1 MRTVLS
7 ALRANQNSNTENSK
21 VITMSWQMLMLP
33 VRMVGTRGW
42 GNYSVGSSLQVIPFY
57 IIQWFETKVHSVNS
71 PERNHK
77 PTHRSLLTLEINTI
91 ICFPTA
97 AIRLVQYVSLKPQ
110 QHRWSE
116 SFVNTFRLSFGLAMA
131 AGLGLGFTMLKASLF
146 HPTLSE
152 KSNHLRGLI
161 QSSSK
166 QCDLC
171 LISKNK
177 KTPWL
182 N

>member
-1 MRTVLS
+1 
-7 ALRANQNSNTENSK
+7 
-21 VITMSWQMLMLP
+21 MLP

-42 GNYSVGSSLQVIPFY
+42 GNNSVGSSLQVLPFY
-57 IIQWFETKVHSVNS
+57 IIQWFDLLLTWNQMHSLSS

-77 PTHRSLLTLEINTI
+77 PTHRSLLTLEVNTI

-116 SFVNTFRLSFGLAMA
+116 SLVNTFRLPFGLAMA

-152 KSNHLRGLI
+152 ESNHLRGLI